1 MKLQT
6 VLAVSGALV
15 LALVLASA
23 LLVAG
28 LLWRPLLPIN
38 LLAAI
43 DSRRTAQGLPYG
55 TAPRQVY
62 DLYTPDAASRPAA
75 GWPLVVFI
83 YGGSWNRGER
93 GEYRFVGEALA
104 QRGVLAMVIDYRLHP
119 EVRYPEF
126 VRDSA
131 AAVALALRQAGTWGA
146 DPRRVLVMGHSA
158 GGYNAAMV
166 ALDARWLAA
175 AGHSPAELA
184 GWIGL
189 AGPYEFL
196 PIKTPE
202 VQRAFDHPNVPAD
215 SQPIHHA
222 AGGRLP
228 ALLLAA
234 RTDTLVDP
242 QRNSG
247 QLAAALQA
255 AGQAV
260 TLRDYDRVNHLSLVG
275 AIAAPLRWLAPVLD
289 DVVAFVESQATL
301 RRSPAP

>member
-1 MKLQT
+1 MKLQMMQ
-6 VLAVSGALV
+6 A
-15 LALVLASA
+15 
-23 LLVAG
+23 VAG
-28 LLWRPLLPIN
+28 AVVVMVVAGMAWRPLLPIN

-43 DSRRTAQGLPYG
+43 DSRRTAEGAPYG
-55 TAPRQVY
+55 SSPRQVY
-62 DLYTPDAASRPAA
+62 DLYQPNGGTRPAA

-93 GEYRFVGEALA
+93 GDYRFVGESLA
-104 QRGVLAMVIDYRLHP
+104 QRGVVTMVIDYRLNP
-119 EVRYPEF
+119 EVKYPEF

-131 AAVALALRQAGTWGA
+131 AAVALALTQAQAWGA
-146 DPRRVLVMGHSA
+146 DPKRVLLMGHSA
-158 GGYNAAMV
+158 GGYNSAMV

-175 AGHSPAELA
+175 LGHSPTELA

-202 VQRAFDHPNVPAD
+202 VRVAFNHPNVPPD

-222 AGGRLP
+222 AGTHLP

-234 RTDTLVDP
+234 KSDTLVDP
-242 QRNSG
+242 VRNT
-247 QLAAALQA
+247 QALAAAMQA

-260 TLRDYDRVNHLSLVG
+260 TVRDYERVNHLTLVG
-275 AIAAPLRWLAPVLD
+275 AIARPLRWLAPVLD
-289 DVVAFVESQATL
+289 DVVAFIEAQATV
-301 RRSPAP
+301 RTSPSP